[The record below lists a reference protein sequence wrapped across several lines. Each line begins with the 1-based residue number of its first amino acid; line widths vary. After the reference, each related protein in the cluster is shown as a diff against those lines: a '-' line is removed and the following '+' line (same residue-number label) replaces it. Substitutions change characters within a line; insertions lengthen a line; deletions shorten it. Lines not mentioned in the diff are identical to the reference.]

1 MNNPNST
8 ITFEIK
14 IKYQTQIV
22 VEEALKQAGDADDA
36 SNKDA
41 PLRVDMHADPMVQL
55 AATDP
60 VRVPALP
67 PQLVAGI
74 GRESCVWFNAFA
86 GRVYRDACASPLF
99 RAWMADSFSQSLNK
113 GPRPNYVDEFRV
125 ENLRFGALPPM
136 LKNVKWVPTSALED
150 PDMAYD
156 IAMVADVA
164 YPVRK
169 TTGLV

>member
-1 MNNPNST
+1 M
-8 ITFEIK
+8 
-14 IKYQTQIV
+14 
-22 VEEALKQAGDADDA
+22 VEEALKQQQLQLQQAGTGGDGGDT
-36 SNKDA
+36 

-60 VRVPALP
+60 VRVPPLP

-99 RAWMADSFSQSLNK
+99 RAWMAESFSQSLNK

-125 ENLRFGALPPM
+125 ENLRFGVLPPM
-136 LKNVKWVPTSALED
+136 LKNVKWVPTSALEED
-150 PDMAYD
+150 SDMAYD
-156 IAMVADVA
+156 IAMVADVH
-164 YPVRK
+164 YPVRVLSPR
-169 TTGLV
+169 GF

>member
-1 MNNPNST
+1 M
-8 ITFEIK
+8 
-14 IKYQTQIV
+14 
-22 VEEALKQAGDADDA
+22 EEALKLQQPQQQGAGIGAADT
-36 SNKDA
+36 

-60 VRVPALP
+60 VRVPPLP

-136 LKNVKWVPTSALED
+136 LKNAKWVPTSALEAD
-150 PDMAYD
+150 ALASDLAYD
-156 IAMVADVA
+156 IAMVADVH
-164 YPVRK
+164 YPVRVCLPACPPAC
-169 TTGLV
+169 GALH